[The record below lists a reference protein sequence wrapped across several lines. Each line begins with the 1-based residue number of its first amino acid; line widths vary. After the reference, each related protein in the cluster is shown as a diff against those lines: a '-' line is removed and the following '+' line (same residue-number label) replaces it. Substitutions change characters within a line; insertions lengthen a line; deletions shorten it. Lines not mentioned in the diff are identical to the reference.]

1 MGDIWLP
8 GLPPA
13 YTDYA
18 HCLTLLL
25 NLGMPHNDAVILAA
39 IGGAEG
45 GYDYRVIN
53 DTPATGDYSV
63 GIWQINYYDGLYAS
77 RAAAFG
83 TPRELIEYGPG
94 GQAAA
99 ANQLY
104 RQSGFSP
111 WQADITNNRWQQFVG
126 SGPVPQN
133 PGPGGGPGNP
143 VINLHLGG
151 PEYQHASHEIA
162 RMEEQ
167 TARLISRIRSI
178 AGPGS
183 QP

>member
-18 HCLTLLL
+18 HCLALLL
-25 NLGMPHNDAVILAA
+25 NLGIPHNDAVILAA

-63 GIWQINYYDGLYAS
+63 GIWQINYYNGLYAS

-83 TPRELIEYGPG
+83 TPKQLIEFGPG

-126 SGPVPQN
+126 SGPVPHS
-133 PGPGGGPGNP
+133 PGLGSPAGGQA
-143 VINLHLGG
+143 INLHLGG
-151 PEYQHASHEIA
+151 PEYEHASHEIA
-162 RMEEQ
+162 KAEEAI
-167 TARLISRIRSI
+167 ARQIQRIHAI
-178 AGPGS
+178 AMPGAR
-183 QP
+183 P

>member
-18 HCLTLLL
+18 HCLALLL

-77 RAAAFG
+77 HQIAKAQEGMAR
-83 TPRELIEYGPG
+83 TI
-94 GQAAA
+94 Q
-99 ANQLY
+99 
-104 RQSGFSP
+104 
-111 WQADITNNRWQQFVG
+111 
-126 SGPVPQN
+126 
-133 PGPGGGPGNP
+133 
-143 VINLHLGG
+143 HL
-151 PEYQHASHEIA
+151 
-162 RMEEQ
+162 
-167 TARLISRIRSI
+167 RSI
-178 AGPGS
+178 AMPGS
-183 QP
+183 NP